1 MKGGSMNIEAIPVL
15 VDAIKEY
22 YSDSEFVELC
32 NSFDIEIE
40 DTEKPAYIKIV
51 RTLISDENDEK
62 NSSFLKSILPSLKT
76 RCMGEISKSQW
87 EERAYHENMAS
98 RLEDIQTDLNIEKA

>member
-1 MKGGSMNIEAIPVL
+1 MKGESMNIEAIPVL

-32 NSFDIEIE
+32 KAFDIEIE
-40 DTEKPAYIKIV
+40 NAKKPAYIKII
-51 RTLISDENDEK
+51 RTVISESDEK
-62 NSSFLKSILPSLKT
+62 NSRFLKSILPSLKT

-98 RLEDIQTDLNIEKA
+98 RFKDIQSDLNIEKA